1 MIEASRKRFLLIGRK
16 LSDYTR
22 EKGGVAALETPA
34 LNGLLMDLVENDSDL
49 LLPLHGLIGR
59 TRFKALVYLAGTG
72 EGSAEKTALLQDIES
87 VFSIQI
93 IEALAIILDGFL
105 GLDRELTERREKA
118 SLVPALTGDECWNQN
133 PLWNRGQSGRR
144 ALAFTVAL
152 GVLCLGPLLA
162 ALALYN
168 EGVRDYFKKAIPA
181 SGKPNVNNLDVAY
194 IKAAAARAKRADPS
208 LVKFTD
214 DTGSEGLS
222 GYLDAKSV
230 EIDKTCDWTMCVRGM
245 VYKYKIFNA
254 DNLGQKFVEEWLG
267 ICYSDE
273 FLATFV
279 GATYVDSRDR
289 VVSTEKVR
297 ASVVNLRDEMGNPSQ
312 KFVGRTKHL
321 NYDAETGSVIGQ
333 HYSGISVGFSS
344 EVVHPGLL
352 AILNNGNCSNWFTGS

>member
-22 EKGGVAALETPA
+22 ERGAAALETPA
-34 LNGLLMDLVENDSDL
+34 LNGILMDLVENDSDL

-59 TRFKALVYLAGTG
+59 TRFKVLVYLAGTG
-72 EGSAEKTALLQDIES
+72 EGSAEKAALLQDIES

-93 IEALAIILDGFL
+93 LEALAIVLDGFL
-105 GLDRELTERREKA
+105 GLDREQTERREKA
-118 SLVPALTGDECWNQN
+118 SLVPALTGNECWNQN
-133 PLWNRGQSGRR
+133 PLWNRGHSGRR
-144 ALAFTVAL
+144 ELAFTVAL
-152 GVLCLGPLLA
+152 GVLCLGPMLT

-168 EGVRDYFKKAIPA
+168 EGVRDYFKKAISA
-181 SGKPNVNNLDVAY
+181 SGKPNANNLDIAY

-214 DTGSEGLS
+214 DTGSEGLR

-245 VYKYKIFNA
+245 VHKYKIFNA
-254 DNLGQKFVEEWLG
+254 ANLGQKGVEEWLG
-267 ICYSDE
+267 ICYHDK

-289 VVSTEKVR
+289 VISREKME
-297 ASVVNLRDEMGNPSQ
+297 SSFVNLRDVMGNPYQS
-312 KFVGRTKHL
+312 VVYRSRHL
-321 NYDAETGSVIGQ
+321 NYDAETGSVISQ
-333 HYSGISVGFSS
+333 HYSGTSGGFSS